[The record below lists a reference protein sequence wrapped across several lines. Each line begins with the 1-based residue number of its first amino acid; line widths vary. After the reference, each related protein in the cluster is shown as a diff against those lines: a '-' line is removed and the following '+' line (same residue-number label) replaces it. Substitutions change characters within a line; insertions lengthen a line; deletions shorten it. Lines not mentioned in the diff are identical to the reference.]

1 MINNKQIGHK
11 LKELRNSRGWRQS
24 EVADKVG
31 LSRPAISNI
40 ESGKRA
46 LTLSTLK
53 RFCEVYE
60 IDISYFGIET
70 NTYNETIDLTTRIE
84 ALFNSDQLTE
94 QEKDELYRS
103 IMKLYLDS
111 KVTR

>member
-1 MINNKQIGHK
+1 MINNKHIGLK
-11 LKELRNSRGWRQS
+11 LKELRNSRGWKQT
-24 EVADKVG
+24 EVADMVG

-53 RFCEVYE
+53 RFCEVYSV
-60 IDISYFGIET
+60 DISYFGIDTDSFSET
-70 NTYNETIDLTTRIE
+70 TDLIARIH
-84 ALFNSDQLTE
+84 ALFNSDMPE
-94 QEKDELYRS
+94 SEKDELYRS

-111 KVTR
+111 KDSR